1 MISDSGTAAGMNS
14 KLIRVLLVDD
24 DEDDYFLT
32 REYFQD
38 LVNWKFDITWCATFK
53 EAESQIKTNKFD
65 LYLFDYLLGESTGI
79 DLIELACNFECEEP
93 IILLTGKGDTKIAV
107 EALRLGAADY
117 LIKSELDAEKLERS
131 IRYALERTSVL
142 KALRHSERR
151 YRRVFEESNDFLFIS
166 DLEGN
171 IIDFNEAASILT
183 GYSGEQLKEKKIT
196 DLVDDPLFGTRWK
209 DIAEQ
214 PIHDH
219 EVRLLTK
226 DADKKYCLFSASVE
240 VDDDHPYIQGRLH
253 DMTARKQSEKERL
266 FSEKM
271 AVTGR
276 LVRML
281 AHEVRNPL
289 TNVNLSAEQLEME
302 LADEDHKFYTQIIK
316 RNCTRI
322 NDLIT
327 QLLQPSSSEDIELVE
342 SSVHSVLSQAI
353 SAALDRV
360 QLKRIQIINEFAS
373 EELALP
379 LDRVSLQMAFLNLIT
394 NAIEAMEE
402 DRGVLR
408 IATRNHGDNI
418 QVVFV
423 DNGAG
428 ISEEHMDKIFEPYFT
443 GKNNGMGIG
452 LSTTMSIIHAHHGR
466 IEVQSEL
473 GVGTTFTISFQTG
486 K

>member
-1 MISDSGTAAGMNS
+1 MNS
-14 KLIRVLLVDD
+14 KLISVLLVDD

-38 LVNWKFDITWCATFK
+38 LVNWKFNITWCSTYRDAVF
-53 EAESQIKTNKFD
+53 QIKNNRYD
-65 LYLFDYLLGESTGI
+65 LYLFDYLLGENTGI
-79 DLIELACNFECEEP
+79 DLIEESCGVECEEP

-117 LIKSELDAEKLERS
+117 LIKSELDSEKLERS

-142 KALRHSERR
+142 KALKHSERR

-166 DLEGN
+166 DLDGN
-171 IIDFNEAASILT
+171 ILDFNTSACELT
-183 GYSGEQLKEKKIT
+183 GYSPDEIKLKRIP
-196 DLVDDPLFGTRWK
+196 DLIEEPNFEAQWSGIRDRT
-209 DIAEQ
+209 
-214 PIHDH
+214 IHDF
-219 EVRLLTK
+219 EVRLVTK
-226 DADKKYCLFSASVE
+226 DSDKKYCLFSASVE
-240 VDDDHPYIQGRLH
+240 VDEQNLYVQGRIH
-253 DMTARKQSEKERL
+253 DMTARKQSERERL

-302 LADEDHKFYTQIIK
+302 LVDEDQKFYTQIIK
-316 RNCTRI
+316 RNCNRI

-327 QLLQPSSSEDIELVE
+327 QLLQPSSSADIELVE
-342 SSVHSVLSQAI
+342 SSINKVLDEAI
-353 SAALDRV
+353 ATAYDRV
-360 QLKRIQIINEFAS
+360 QLKRIQIVSQYS
-373 EELALP
+373 EENFSLP
-379 LDRVSLQMAFLNLIT
+379 LDTVSLQMAFLNLIT

-402 DRGVLR
+402 DKGILR
-408 IATRNHGDNI
+408 ISTRSLGDSF
-418 QVVFV
+418 QVIFA
-423 DNGAG
+423 DNGSG
-428 ISEEHMDKIFEPYFT
+428 ISEENMDKIFEPYFT

-452 LSTTMSIIHAHHGR
+452 LATTMSIIHAHHAR
-466 IEVQSEL
+466 IDVQSEL
-473 GVGTTFTISFQTG
+473 GVGTSFTISFPG

>member
-1 MISDSGTAAGMNS
+1 
-14 KLIRVLLVDD
+14 
-24 DEDDYFLT
+24 
-32 REYFQD
+32 
-38 LVNWKFDITWCATFK
+38 
-53 EAESQIKTNKFD
+53 
-65 LYLFDYLLGESTGI
+65 
-79 DLIELACNFECEEP
+79 
-93 IILLTGKGDTKIAV
+93 
-107 EALRLGAADY
+107 
-117 LIKSELDAEKLERS
+117 
-131 IRYALERTSVL
+131 
-142 KALRHSERR
+142 
-151 YRRVFEESNDFLFIS
+151 
-166 DLEGN
+166 
-171 IIDFNEAASILT
+171 
-183 GYSGEQLKEKKIT
+183 
-196 DLVDDPLFGTRWK
+196 
-209 DIAEQ
+209 
-214 PIHDH
+214 
-219 EVRLLTK
+219 
-226 DADKKYCLFSASVE
+226 
-240 VDDDHPYIQGRLH
+240 
-253 DMTARKQSEKERL
+253 
-266 FSEKM
+266 M

-302 LADEDHKFYTQIIK
+302 LADEDQKFYTQIIK

-327 QLLQPSSSEDIELVE
+327 QLLQPSGSEDIELVE
-342 SSVHSVLSQAI
+342 NSIHSVLSQAI

-360 QLKRIQIINEFAS
+360 QLKRIQIVNEFAN

-402 DRGVLR
+402 DKGVLK
-408 IATRNHGDNI
+408 IATRSHGELI
-418 QVVFV
+418 QVVFA
-423 DNGAG
+423 DNGSG

-473 GVGTTFTISFQTG
+473 GTGTTFTISFPTS